1 MATETERFQFD
12 PAISSAVPA
21 GSDVTQLEPRE
32 GPLNPEE
39 LDRMLRYWSASN
51 YLTIGQIYLQENP
64 LLREPLKP
72 EHIKPR
78 LLGHWGTSPGL
89 NMIYVQMNRLIKRHH
104 FDAIYIA
111 GPGHGGPS
119 LVAHTYLEG
128 TYSEI
133 YHTVSADEP
142 GMRRLFRQFSTPG
155 GVPSHVSVPTP
166 GSIHEGGELGYA
178 LSHAFD
184 NPDMIVCAVVGDGE
198 AETGPLAGAWQSTS
212 FLNPARDGAVL
223 PILHLNGY
231 KTANPTV
238 LGRTLDED
246 IAAQIGGHGYEI
258 LFVEGDDPEQVFQDM
273 ARTMDYAYE
282 RIRAIQEQARE
293 QGAANIIVRPK
304 WPAIVLRTP
313 KGWTGLEVVDGNP
326 VEGIFRSH
334 QVPLSGV
341 RENPE
346 HLKLLE
352 AWLRS
357 YHPERLFDDDG
368 TLVPELQELAPEGK
382 FRMGANPWS
391 NGGPSGLDLELP
403 DFGDYAVTFDTPGNL
418 MVENTKPLGRF
429 LRDAFRLNEDKHNL
443 RVFSPDELASNRLQD
458 VLEVTDRCFVGPQVP
473 AVDHHISPDGRTME
487 VLSEHLCQ
495 GWLEAYN
502 LTGRHGLFA
511 TYEAFA
517 MVSASMLVQHTK
529 WLQEAI
535 ELPWR
540 KPIPSLNVLLTST
553 CWRND
558 HNGFSHQGP
567 GLIDVLLSKR
577 GTVARIYLP
586 PDVNTLLSVGDHC
599 LRSRNYANLI
609 VIDKQP
615 HLQYLTMEEAIAHC
629 TAGLGEWSWAST
641 AAPGEEPDVVIACAG
656 DVPTQEALAATDWLK
671 HNVPELKVRFV
682 NVVDLMT
689 MISKKRHPH
698 SMDNMRFEEV
708 FTWDKPV
715 VFAFHGYQKA
725 IHEIIHGR
733 PNSSRFHV
741 HGFQEQGTTTTPFQ
755 MVVLNEI
762 SRFHLAKQAISRGMK
777 STIRTDHL
785 QERLDRELEKATA
798 YAFEHYE
805 DPEPIRNWTWQ
816 G

>member
-1 MATETERFQFD
+1 
-12 PAISSAVPA
+12 
-21 GSDVTQLEPRE
+21 
-32 GPLNPEE
+32 
-39 LDRMLRYWSASN
+39 MLRYWSASN
-51 YLTIGQIYLQENP
+51 YLTIGQIYLRENP

-89 NMIYVQMNRLIKRHH
+89 NMIYVQMNRLIKRHR

-142 GMRRLFRQFSTPG
+142 GMRQLFRQFSTPG
-155 GVPSHVSVPTP
+155 GVPSHVSVSTP

-178 LSHAFD
+178 LSHAFGAAFD
-184 NPDMIVCAVVGDGE
+184 NPYMIVCAVIGDGE

-231 KTANPTV
+231 KIANPTV
-238 LGRTLDED
+238 LGRTSDED
-246 IAAQIGGHGYEI
+246 IAAQIGVHGYEV

-282 RIRAIQEQARE
+282 RIRAIQGAARE
-293 QGAANIIVRPK
+293 RGAANITERPK
-304 WPAIVLRTP
+304 WPAIILRTP
-313 KGWTGLEVVDGNP
+313 KGWTGPEVVDSNP
-326 VEGIFRSH
+326 VEGSFRSH

-357 YHPERLFDDDG
+357 YHPERLFDENG
-368 TLVPELQELAPEGK
+368 TLIPELQELAPEGK

-403 DFGDYAVTFDTPGNL
+403 DFRDYAVTFDTPSNL
-418 MVENTKPLGRF
+418 MVENTKPLGTF
-429 LRDAFRLNEDKHNL
+429 LRDAFTLNEDKHNL

-473 AVDHHISPDGRTME
+473 AVDQHIAPDGRAME

-529 WLQEAI
+529 WLQEAV

-586 PDVNTLLSVGDHC
+586 PDVNTFLSVGDHC
-599 LRSRNYANLI
+599 LHSKNYANLI

-615 HLQYLTMEEAIAHC
+615 HLQYLTMDEAIAHC
-629 TAGLGEWSWAST
+629 TAGLGEWPWAST

-689 MISKKRHPH
+689 MISKQRHPH
-698 SMDNMRFEEV
+698 GMDNMRFEEV

-777 STIRTDHL
+777 STVRTDHL
-785 QERLDRELEKATA
+785 QERLDRELEGATA

-805 DPEPIRNWTWQ
+805 DPEPIRNWTWK